1 MADTSDNIYLKLLL
15 IFAPLS
21 LVSFGGGQ
29 SVVADINRQ
38 VLEQHWLTQA
48 QFVNLFAISRAA
60 PGPGALLTTLIGWDV
75 AGITGAIIATFALFA
90 PSSIAALLAFHFWS
104 RVGKSRIRYS
114 LERSLTPIAAGMIC
128 AGGLSVM
135 RSSPH
140 TLSIFAIAIISTV
153 AMIMRPRSSPM
164 LVLALA
170 GLFQY
175 CYTIA
180 GFKL

>member
-1 MADTSDNIYLKLLL
+1 MTENIYLKLVL

-29 SVVADINRQ
+29 SVVADINRH
-38 VLEQHWLTQA
+38 VIEQHWLTQA

-75 AGITGAIIATFALFA
+75 AGITGALIATFALFA
-90 PSSIAALLAFHFWS
+90 PSSVLAVFAFHFWS
-104 RVGKSRIRYS
+104 RVGQSRGRRS
-114 LERSLTPIAAGMIC
+114 LERGLTPIAVGMIF
-128 AGGLSVM
+128 AGALSVM

-140 TLSIFAIAIISTV
+140 TVSILAIAALSTAV
-153 AMIMRPRSSPM
+153 MIMRPRSSP
-164 LVLALA
+164 LFVLMGA
-170 GLFQY
+170 GLLQY

-180 GFKL
+180 GFSV

>member
-1 MADTSDNIYLKLLL
+1 MTDMTDNIYLKLVL

-29 SVVADINRQ
+29 SVVADINRH
-38 VLEQHWLTQA
+38 VIEQHWLTQA

-75 AGITGAIIATFALFA
+75 AGITGAFIATFALFA
-90 PSSIAALLAFHFWS
+90 PSSTAALLAFHFWS
-104 RVGKSRIRYS
+104 RVGKSRIRHS
-114 LERSLTPIAAGMIC
+114 LERSLTPIAAGMIF
-128 AGGLSVM
+128 AGGLSVL

-140 TLSIFAIAIISTV
+140 TFSILAIAVVSTI
-153 AMIMRPRSSPM
+153 AMIMRPRSSPL

-175 CYTIA
+175 LYTIA
-180 GFKL
+180 GFRL